1 MFCGCGSQSLEVK
14 IAFRKL
20 GCETSRTSRS
30 SSFLTSRY
38 QALAAR
44 GLSRYRCRSPERGR
58 QGSDASASSSWP
70 SSAYQVKDFLRLPGR
85 RARSRYCMLRVPHA
99 SSTAI
104 AHLRAST
111 PNAHP
116 YASIHP
122 PLPKQTP
129 RASPMHRLAP
139 KHLLQRCS
147 TRTNCARRRRRSPA
161 GCLNSVAASA
171 AQSCST
177 HRRVRVI

>member
-1 MFCGCGSQSLEVK
+1 MFYVRIRTRK

-44 GLSRYRCRSPERGR
+44 GLSRHRCRSPGRGR
-58 QGSDASASSSWP
+58 QGSDPSASSSWP

-85 RARSRYCMLRVPHA
+85 SLSRCSCCSTLRVQHA

-111 PNAHP
+111 RLTHIPTPPSTHP
-116 YASIHP
+116 YPSKRHALRRCTVSLRNTSSNGARHVPTAQDADVRP
-122 PLPKQTP
+122 P
-129 RASPMHRLAP
+129 
-139 KHLLQRCS
+139 
-147 TRTNCARRRRRSPA
+147 
-161 GCLNSVAASA
+161 GV
-171 AQSCST
+171 
-177 HRRVRVI
+177 